1 MHLLDAMHSMLCLHT
16 LLTSAQMLPAAAP
29 IELHAH
35 HSEASTETLF
45 THSMTSDCVVGTVA
59 QYAHL
64 FDHLFHKS

>member
-1 MHLLDAMHSMLCLHT
+1 
-16 LLTSAQMLPAAAP
+16 MLPAAAP